1 MMMFGDV
8 FEAVMLACMLLLTLS
23 IGVALLLMFKKEST
37 IPECVLLIDSFSY
50 IIIGLIAII
59 SIVTDSDAYVES
71 ILLIGIL
78 AFLSTIALSRFMER
92 GVVIERKRDR

>member
-1 MMMFGDV
+1 MMSEAV
-8 FEAVMLACMLLLTLS
+8 FETVMLACMLLLTFS
-23 IGVALLLMFKKEST
+23 IVVALVLIFKKEST
-37 IPECVLLIDSFSY
+37 IPERVLLIDSFSY

-59 SIVTDSDAYVES
+59 SIVTDSDAYVET